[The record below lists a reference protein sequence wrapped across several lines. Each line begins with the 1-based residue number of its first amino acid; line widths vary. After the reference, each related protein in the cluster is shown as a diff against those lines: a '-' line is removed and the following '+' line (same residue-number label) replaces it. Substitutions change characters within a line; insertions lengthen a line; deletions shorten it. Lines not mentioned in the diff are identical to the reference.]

1 MIARIFIPILLAILL
16 ADLFIDLHYLRRAS
30 HHRLRKRLLWWFPGV
45 VMAVFTVYMAMLPDF
60 APAETGLLNT
70 YLFLLGFLVVP
81 KFEYAFCSVAGWLVR
96 KLSGFRIRHNYGH
109 HVGAAF
115 VAVSWFILI
124 YGTTV
129 GFSKLDVRQV
139 EYYSEE
145 LPHSFDGY
153 RIVQFSDAHVG
164 TYLNGRRHILEKA
177 IDSINAQ
184 KADMVVFTGDLQNM
198 RPSEIRPL
206 APILSRLHAKD
217 GVVSILGNHD
227 YAVYVKDDEKTK
239 EANNRETIDL
249 ERQMGWTLLLNE
261 HLTVRRG
268 NDSIVVAGMENDG
281 ESMYAPK
288 LGNVA
293 KTLEGLSGNPFTVML
308 EHDPTCWRRKILPQS
323 KAQLTLSGH
332 THAMQFEL
340 FGWSPASLIYK
351 EWGGMFYEGSRAI
364 NVSTGL
370 GGFMPFRFGVPGE
383 IVVITLHTKKKK
395 ETLSHSETNAAQSET
410 SKKTR

>member
-124 YGTTV
+124 YGATV

-383 IVVITLHTKKKK
+383 IVVITLRTKEKK
-395 ETLSHSETNAAQSET
+395 ETLSHSETNAEQSET
-410 SKKTR
+410 PKKTL

>member
-124 YGTTV
+124 YGATV

-383 IVVITLHTKKKK
+383 IVVITLRTKKKK
-395 ETLSHSETNAAQSET
+395 ETLSHSETNAEQSET
-410 SKKTR
+410 PKKTL

>member
-145 LPHSFDGY
+145 LPHRFDGY

-383 IVVITLHTKKKK
+383 IVVITLRTKKKK

>member
-124 YGTTV
+124 YGATV

>member
-139 EYYSEE
+139 ENYSEE
-145 LPHSFDGY
+145 LPHRFDGY

-383 IVVITLHTKKKK
+383 IVVITLRTKKKK

-410 SKKTR
+410 SKKTL

>member
-124 YGTTV
+124 YGATV

-383 IVVITLHTKKKK
+383 IVVITLRTKKKK
-395 ETLSHSETNAAQSET
+395 ETLSHSETNAAQYET
-410 SKKTR
+410 PKKTL

>member
-124 YGTTV
+124 YGATV

-383 IVVITLHTKKKK
+383 IVVITLRTKKKK

>member
-124 YGTTV
+124 YGATV

-383 IVVITLHTKKKK
+383 IVVITLRTKKKK

-410 SKKTR
+410 PKKTL

>member
-383 IVVITLHTKKKK
+383 IVVITLRTKKKK

-410 SKKTR
+410 SKKTL

>member
-124 YGTTV
+124 YGATV

-308 EHDPTCWRRKILPQS
+308 EHDPTCWQRKILPQS

-383 IVVITLHTKKKK
+383 IVVITLRTKKKK
-395 ETLSHSETNAAQSET
+395 ETLSHSETNAAQYET
-410 SKKTR
+410 PKKTL

>member
-124 YGTTV
+124 YGATV

-164 TYLNGRRHILEKA
+164 TYLNGRRHLLEKA

-351 EWGGMFYEGSRAI
+351 EWGGMFYEGSSAI

-383 IVVITLHTKKKK
+383 IVVITLRTKKKK

-410 SKKTR
+410 SKKTL